1 MKRNLQYEYTSI
13 INNHFQVSKNYTLTN
28 EEEDKNI
35 NFINQL
41 LKEFKIQLDFISFET
56 TGFSIMPLGRK
67 ICQTIIELL
76 LKKEG
81 YCITKYAPFQKIIQ
95 FSFDNDIIPKK
106 HYKTLNFIRIQAN
119 GAIHGFEPKY
129 AEYMSFFRGFSEFI
143 NWFNRQSEN
152 KQKIIEDITLKINS
166 ITESSKN
173 IKNIKKRFT
182 PVEYKFDKKEE
193 VNDISQINKLLN
205 DYAKQLNL
213 MSSEKKFYYVF
224 LGSTISELMLRLLLK
239 KEKYYYPDG
248 RHTFYHYINILSN
261 QGIIP
266 EACEDFLYLIRRY
279 RNKFVYGEPPF
290 KLVLS
295 FLNAMN
301 YFLQWFNRYYYQNY
315 QNKFQ
320 IEECCELIN
329 LLTYDEIN
337 NNLIF
342 TNTKKINYSTENE
355 LKLCETEIKEILLI
369 KEEIKNLKKVKSLKD
384 NNTYNSK
391 KNTSEFFY
399 NEKIKRLTEELKTL
413 EKIHQKQIDELNKK
427 NNEILKELNQSV
439 IQLGKC
445 MDILEK
451 IQKQGTRVESKI
463 DNLHSKID
471 NISNQINTIQS
482 LTEKQIN
489 KAQSPEEIERIIQS
503 YIDECIENIMN
514 YSINF
519 SENQNYQIEKK
530 KLIYSIGKNSWNKL
544 SEKSKTFLITSKVMY
559 NHLITMEDIIDYSG
573 ICILVTKALEV
584 EIQKRFFTNFL
595 DYLYKK
601 YGTDYK
607 KYHTAL
613 LYQKRKPL
621 LSEKF
626 TMGNIAFVLC
636 YIENKYDKDN
646 EKNNNKLQLMEY
658 CKECIFS
665 KYNEDEIEKLLTKYA
680 SSIEEIRE
688 KYRNP
693 SAHTNK
699 IKRVNAEECFNLV
712 LDIEK
717 LLKKM
722 LDSFDE

>member
-1 MKRNLQYEYTSI
+1 
-13 INNHFQVSKNYTLTN
+13 
-28 EEEDKNI
+28 
-35 NFINQL
+35 
-41 LKEFKIQLDFISFET
+41 
-56 TGFSIMPLGRK
+56 
-67 ICQTIIELL
+67 
-76 LKKEG
+76 
-81 YCITKYAPFQKIIQ
+81 
-95 FSFDNDIIPKK
+95 
-106 HYKTLNFIRIQAN
+106 
-119 GAIHGFEPKY
+119 
-129 AEYMSFFRGFSEFI
+129 
-143 NWFNRQSEN
+143 
-152 KQKIIEDITLKINS
+152 
-166 ITESSKN
+166 
-173 IKNIKKRFT
+173 
-182 PVEYKFDKKEE
+182 
-193 VNDISQINKLLN
+193 
-205 DYAKQLNL
+205 
-213 MSSEKKFYYVF
+213 
-224 LGSTISELMLRLLLK
+224 
-239 KEKYYYPDG
+239 
-248 RHTFYHYINILSN
+248 
-261 QGIIP
+261 
-266 EACEDFLYLIRRY
+266 
-279 RNKFVYGEPPF
+279 
-290 KLVLS
+290 
-295 FLNAMN
+295 
-301 YFLQWFNRYYYQNY
+301 
-315 QNKFQ
+315 
-320 IEECCELIN
+320 
-329 LLTYDEIN
+329 
-337 NNLIF
+337 
-342 TNTKKINYSTENE
+342 
-355 LKLCETEIKEILLI
+355 
-369 KEEIKNLKKVKSLKD
+369 
-384 NNTYNSK
+384 
-391 KNTSEFFY
+391 
-399 NEKIKRLTEELKTL
+399 
-413 EKIHQKQIDELNKK
+413 
-427 NNEILKELNQSV
+427 
-439 IQLGKC
+439 

-451 IQKQGTRVESKI
+451 IRKQGTRVESKI

-471 NISNQINTIQS
+471 NISNQISTIQS

-559 NHLITMEDIIDYSG
+559 NHLITMDDIIDYSG

-595 DYLYKK
+595 EYLYKK
-601 YGTDYK
+601 YGTNYK

-626 TMGNIAFVLC
+626 TMGNIAYVMC

-665 KYNEDEIEKLLTKYA
+665 KYNKDEIEKLLTKYA